1 MFHLSSSDERIDKVM
16 LIRSF
21 LLFNF
26 QGACLFRFRVTACLL
41 YHIFSSLS
49 RGFLNFLKFFLT
61 TLFCDPPLFS
71 AACPLYHISVRLSIP
86 FSKFLSKF
94 LHKPFV
100 VTACRQTALILYHI
114 DFGLSR
120 LFQGFLKKFFEPCL
134 CQTTF
139 IFYHYLPKK
148 SRLFS
153 TK

>member
-1 MFHLSSSDERIDKVM
+1 MFVSSPSRDGRIDKVM

-26 QGACLFRFRVTACLL
+26 QGACLFRFRVTAYLL

-49 RGFLNFLKFFLT
+49 RGFLNFFEVFFST

-86 FSKFLSKF
+86 FSKFLSMLLF
-94 LHKPFV
+94 KPLV

-114 DFGLSR
+114 GFGLSR
-120 LFQGFLKKFFEPCL
+120 LFKKFLKKFFEPCP
-134 CQTTF
+134 CQTAF
-139 IFYHYLPKK
+139 IFYH
-148 SRLFS
+148 
-153 TK
+153 